1 MKGSKPD
8 KAKASPYAPPYA
20 MTAEIV
26 RMVAEI
32 CEIVGRFTVAADV
45 MITPRLRRENRIRS
59 IQGSLAIEQNSL
71 SLDQVT
77 AVIRGRRVLG
87 SPREIREVR
96 NAFAAY
102 ETLPNWAPAEMRDLL
117 DAHRLLMAGLVDEPG
132 SFRRGG
138 IGVFKDQQVVHV
150 APPAQRVPKL
160 MADLLNW
167 LKTTPEHPLIAGCL
181 FHYELE
187 FIHPFADGNGRMG
200 RLWQT
205 LILSRWQPWL
215 AFVPVESVIHER
227 QEAYYQALRQ
237 SDQQAE
243 ATRFIVFMLE
253 ALRDTLKQLA
263 GADQVSDH
271 VTDQVKSF
279 LRVLSAGDMTLFEAM
294 KKLSLAHRPS
304 FRSNYVHPALK
315 MGLVEMTQPEATRSP
330 TQRYRLTLTG
340 RSVLEGLKNV

>member
-1 MKGSKPD
+1 MKT
-8 KAKASPYAPPYA
+8 SPYAPPYA
-20 MTAEIV
+20 MTTEIV
-26 RMVAEI
+26 RLVAGI
-32 CEIVGRFTVAADV
+32 CEIVGRFAATADV

-77 AVIRGRRVLG
+77 AVIQGRRVLG
-87 SPREIREVR
+87 SPREIQEVR

-102 ETLPNWAPAEMRDLL
+102 EALPDWSPTEMNDLL
-117 DAHRLLMAGLVDEPG
+117 AAHRLLMAGLVDEPG
-132 SFRRGG
+132 VFRRGG
-138 IGVFKDQQVVHV
+138 IGVFQGQQVVHV
-150 APPAQRVPKL
+150 APPAGRVPKL

-167 LKTTPEHPLIAGCL
+167 LKTTPEHPLIAGCI

-205 LILSRWQPWL
+205 LILSRWQSWL
-215 AFVPVESVIHER
+215 AYVPVESVIHER
-227 QEAYYQALRQ
+227 QEAYYEALRQ

-243 ATRFIVFMLE
+243 ATRFIVFMLA
-253 ALRDTLKQLA
+253 ALRDTLDQIA
-263 GADQVSDH
+263 VSDQVGDH

-279 LRVLSAGDMTLFEAM
+279 LRVLSVGDMTLSEAM
-294 KKLSLAHRPS
+294 RKLALAHRPS

-315 MGLVEMTQPEATRSP
+315 MGLVEMTQPDAPRSP
-330 TQRYRLTLTG
+330 TQRYRLTMKG
-340 RSVLEGLKNV
+340 RSVLEGLAK

>member
-1 MKGSKPD
+1 MKS
-8 KAKASPYAPPYA
+8 SPYAPPYT
-20 MTAEIV
+20 MTTEIV
-26 RMVAEI
+26 HLIAEI
-32 CEIVGRFTVAADV
+32 CEIVGRFSSTADI

-77 AVIRGRRVLG
+77 AVIQGRRVLG
-87 SPREIREVR
+87 SPREIQEVR

-102 ETLPNWAPAEMRDLL
+102 EALPHWSPTELDDLL
-117 DAHRLLMAGLVDEPG
+117 IAHRLLMAGLVDEPG
-132 SFRRGG
+132 MFRRGG

-150 APPAQRVPKL
+150 APPAGRVPKL

-167 LKTTPEHPLIAGCL
+167 LKATPEHPLLAGGI

-215 AFVPVESVIHER
+215 AFVPVESVICER

-253 ALRDTLKQLA
+253 ALRDTLEQLT
-263 GADQVSDH
+263 ADQVSDH

-279 LRVLSAGDMTLFEAM
+279 LRVLSVGDMTLSEAM

-315 MGLVEMTQPEATRSP
+315 MGLVAMTQPDAPRSP
-330 TQRYRLTLTG
+330 TQRYRLTLRG
-340 RSVLEGLKNV
+340 RNVLEGLNK

>member
-1 MKGSKPD
+1 MK
-8 KAKASPYAPPYA
+8 AAYVPPYT
-20 MTAEIV
+20 MTPEITHL
-26 RMVAEI
+26 VAGI
-32 CEIVGRFTVAADV
+32 CEIVGRFAATADV

-71 SLDQVT
+71 SLDQVS

-87 SPREIREVR
+87 SPREIQEVR

-102 ETLPNWAPAEMRDLL
+102 EALPNWSPTDMNDLL
-117 DAHRLLMAGLVDEPG
+117 AAHRLLMAGLVDEPG
-132 SFRRGG
+132 VFRRGG
-138 IGVFKDQQVVHV
+138 IGVFKDRQVVHV
-150 APPAQRVPKL
+150 APPAGRVSKL
-160 MADLLNW
+160 MGDLLNW
-167 LKTTPEHPLIAGCL
+167 LKTTPEHPLIAGCI

-187 FIHPFADGNGRMG
+187 FIHPFTDGNGRMG

-215 AFVPVESVIHER
+215 AFVPVESVVRER

-263 GADQVSDH
+263 GADQVTDQ
-271 VTDQVKSF
+271 VTDQVKAF
-279 LRVLSAGDMTLFEAM
+279 LRVLSVGDMTLSEAM
-294 KKLSLAHRPS
+294 KKLSLVHRPT

-315 MGLVEMTQPEATRSP
+315 MGLVEMTQPDAPRSP
-330 TQRYRLTLTG
+330 TQRYHLTMKG
-340 RSVLEGLKNV
+340 RTILETMGK

>member
-1 MKGSKPD
+1 MRANTPD
-8 KAKASPYAPPYA
+8 KTKNSPYTPPYA
-20 MTAEIV
+20 ITAEIV
-26 RMVAEI
+26 RLVAEI
-32 CEIVGRFTVAADV
+32 GEIVGRFTPTAEVT
-45 MITPRLRRENRIRS
+45 IPPRLRRENRIRS

-77 AVIRGRRVLG
+77 AVIQGRRVLG
-87 SPREIREVR
+87 SPREIQEVR

-102 ETLPNWAPAEMRDLL
+102 EALPHWSPTDMNDLL
-117 DAHRLLMAGLVDEPG
+117 AAHRKLMAGLVDEPG
-132 SFRRGG
+132 VFRRGG
-138 IGVFKDQQVVHV
+138 IGVFKGQQVVHV
-150 APPAQRVPKL
+150 APQAQRVPKL

-215 AFVPVESVIHER
+215 AFVPLESVIHER
-227 QEAYYQALRQ
+227 QEAYYQALRK
-237 SDQQAE
+237 SDQEAT
-243 ATRFIVFMLE
+243 ATRFIAFILA
-253 ALRDTLKQLA
+253 ALRDTLKQIA
-263 GADQVSDH
+263 GTDQVGDH

-279 LRVLSAGDMTLFEAM
+279 LRALSVGDMTLSEAM

-315 MGLVEMTQPEATRSP
+315 MGLVEMTQPDAPRSP
-330 TQRYRLTLTG
+330 TQRYRLTMRG
-340 RSVLEGLKNV
+340 RSVLL

>member
-1 MKGSKPD
+1 MK
-8 KAKASPYAPPYA
+8 AAPYAPPYI
-20 MTAEIV
+20 MTPEITHL
-26 RMVAEI
+26 VAEI
-32 CEIVGRFTVAADV
+32 CEIVGRVSSMVDV

-77 AVIRGRRVLG
+77 AVIQGRRVLG
-87 SPREIREVR
+87 APREIQEVH

-102 ETLPNWAPAEMRDLL
+102 EALSSWSPSEMGDLL
-117 DAHRLLMAGLVDEPG
+117 AAHRLLMAGLVDEPG
-132 SFRRGG
+132 AFRRGK

-160 MADLLNW
+160 MGDLLKW
-167 LKTTPEHPLIAGCL
+167 LQTTPEHPLIVGCL

-215 AFVPVESVIHER
+215 AFVPVESVVRER
-227 QEAYYQALRQ
+227 QEAYYQALQQ
-237 SDQQAE
+237 SDQEAD
-243 ATRFIVFMLE
+243 ATRFVVFMLE
-253 ALRDTLKQLA
+253 ALRDTLKPFA
-263 GADQVSDH
+263 ADQVTDQ

-279 LRVLSAGDMTLFEAM
+279 VRILSEGNLTLAEAM
-294 KKLSLAHRPS
+294 KKLSLVHRPT

-315 MGLVEMTQPEATRSP
+315 SGLVEMTQPEAPRSP
-330 TQRYRLTLTG
+330 TQRYRLTPKGKSL
-340 RSVLEGLKNV
+340 LEAIER